1 MAALRAVHNDT
12 DGGCHVFNTLGLRL
26 MLRNRFIAAP
36 VLAISLLVAG
46 ACRSH
51 VAPPS
56 TGPSARPAPVLM
68 PPLASLDVHRLVP
81 MPVSVT
87 ASGGAPFVMNGA
99 TTVVAQSGN
108 ADAARIADMLAT
120 LLRPATGFPFPVS
133 SSDAAAPNGAIVLRL
148 GGPATLGSEGYEL
161 TITPDSVRISA
172 AAPAGLFHGVQTF
185 RQLLPAA
192 IEAEQS
198 VHREAAGWSV
208 PPGHIADNPRFAW
221 RGAMLDVA
229 RHFFTVDEV
238 KQLIDVLALYKLN
251 TLHLHLSDDQGWRIQ
266 IDSWPRLAQ
275 YGGSTEVGG
284 GPGGYFTKAEYAEL
298 VRYAQD
304 RFITIVPEIDM
315 PAHSNAAIASY
326 PELGCSRAAPDTP
339 PNSPGAGLYTGIHVG
354 WSALCYDKDLS
365 YKFVNDVVGELA
377 AMTPG
382 PFIHIGGDE
391 VQVLTIEQ
399 YATFIDH
406 VQDIVAQH
414 GKRMIGWDEIGR
426 AHLHAGSVAQM
437 WRSDTSMAAVRQGA
451 KLVMSPATQAY
462 LDMKYTPSTE
472 LGLDWAAF
480 IELRNAYDWD
490 PVTQYKGVTAS
501 DVLGVEAPLWS
512 ETVQNITAAE
522 YLILPRLP
530 AIAEVAWSP
539 TSTHDWES
547 FRTRIAAHAPRWR
560 LLGVNYYPSPQV
572 AW

>member
-1 MAALRAVHNDT
+1 
-12 DGGCHVFNTLGLRL
+12 
-26 MLRNRFIAAP
+26 
-36 VLAISLLVAG
+36 
-46 ACRSH
+46 
-51 VAPPS
+51 
-56 TGPSARPAPVLM
+56 M
-68 PPLASLDVHRLVP
+68 PPLTSLDVHRLVP
-81 MPVSVT
+81 MPASVS
-87 ASGGAPFVMNGA
+87 AAGGAPFVVTN
-99 TTVVAQSGN
+99 TTTIIVPAGGG
-108 ADAARIADMLAT
+108 DAARVGEMLGT
-120 LLRPATGFPFPVS
+120 LIRPATGFPVTVTA
-133 SSDAAAPNGAIVLRL
+133 SDAAAPNGSIVLRL
-148 GGPATLGSEGYEL
+148 GGPSTLGSEGYEL
-161 TITPDSVRISA
+161 AIGADSVRILA
-172 AAPAGLFHGVQTF
+172 AAPAGLFHGTQTL

-198 VHREAAGWSV
+198 VHREASGWSV
-208 PPGHIADNPRFAW
+208 PAGRIVDTPRFAW

-238 KQLIDVLALYKLN
+238 KQLVDVLALYKLN
-251 TLHLHLSDDQGWRIQ
+251 TLHLHLADDQGWRIQ

-284 GPGGYFTKAEYAEL
+284 GPSGYFTKADYADL

-326 PELGCSRAAPDTP
+326 PELGCSRSVPDAAP
-339 PNSPGAGLYTGIHVG
+339 NVPGAGLYTGIHVG
-354 WSALCYDKDLS
+354 WSALCYDKEIS
-365 YKFVNDVVGELA
+365 YKFVNDVVTELA

-391 VQVLTIEQ
+391 VQVLTVEQ
-399 YATFIDH
+399 YATFIDR
-406 VQDIVAQH
+406 VQDIVTQH
-414 GKRMIGWDEIGR
+414 GKRMVGWDEIGR
-426 AHLHAGSVAQM
+426 AHLHAGSIAQM

-462 LDMKYTPSTE
+462 LDMKYTPATE
-472 LGLDWAAF
+472 LGLDWAAL
-480 IELRNAYDWD
+480 IELRNSYDWD
-490 PVTQYKGVTAS
+490 PVTAYKGVTAG

-522 YLILPRLP
+522 YLIMPRLP

-560 LLGVNYYPSPQV
+560 LLGVNYYASPQV